1 MEAGPSTRKRAQDSI
16 LALKGNLEGT
26 NDSISNLDGYAFL
39 SLCGAGTQVGG
50 AHHILPVHQGAVRWR
65 RLHIE
70 HIQGCLPNGMHFSIT
85 SPKSCFAVWTPHKV
99 FGILYLI
106 SQHASI
112 KERSKIRGGS
122 NIVAFDGNISL

>member
-1 MEAGPSTRKRAQDSI
+1 MVATAGQQEVKNEGRGARAQRQEQEGMKAGPPTRKRAQDST
-16 LALKGNLEGT
+16 LAMKGNLEGT

-70 HIQGCLPNGMHFSIT
+70 HIQGCLPNGMHFSTPTT
-85 SPKSCFAVWTPHKV
+85 SPKSCFAV
-99 FGILYLI
+99 
-106 SQHASI
+106 
-112 KERSKIRGGS
+112 
-122 NIVAFDGNISL
+122 